1 MTYIW
6 NLKKK
11 NDTNKLIYKVETN
24 SQAYSY
30 QKEEVR
36 GEA

>member
-6 NLKKK
+6 NLKK

-24 SQAYSY
+24 SQAYGY